1 MLRQMMISAFLIGGL
16 LIAALPLQASSSLT
30 NNDVVTL
37 AKAGLGDET
46 IIAAIQAQDASFDI
60 SVPALLRLKQD
71 GVTPNVLRA
80 MITAMSKNRAAAS
93 TSPSGAPIANAAQ
106 DRENSPKELDDL
118 GPATFQAPSS
128 SASRKSWLKAFAT
141 AAQKAMSSA
150 GANIADGTGRVGG
163 SFKNSFESVFS
174 NVGNQSNAYVT
185 GTPYQD
191 GPGGNAYALSPQ
203 GQASN
208 YYASAYSGGAA
219 MGNPTQASWGSMQPA
234 SFGMPDARRGS
245 QGQVAFVPWR
255 DPREG
260 AFTMNIPRGWK
271 VAGGTAR
278 TSAMDPHPFVLAVSP
293 DRKIQLF
300 YGDPNLTAREVP
312 NRLTAMARMRDG
324 QMIRASWGGPIML
337 ARYQTGDQFTRDY
350 VGAQLCRTPQITSSG
365 ILQDASRRLTMAA
378 IAYGRAQGAPAQA
391 SVGETN
397 FRCGAQAGYVRA
409 STVLAGSATGQGI
422 GIWVAME
429 VTGFLADPS
438 EAAMARYIL
447 NTMAGSFQLDPQWEA
462 RQARTTRDVTG
473 AVTRAQQQ
481 MAAVIAQNAR
491 QQSQSSHI
499 DVMSGWENKNKV
511 MDGVM
516 QRDSDARLGITTVT
530 DDVTGSHTVSN
541 DYNYYWTRPDGTIR
555 GTNTD
560 TPPDYSTGWRP
571 MSNNQ

>member
-16 LIAALPLQASSSLT
+16 FIAALPLQASSSLT
-30 NNDVVTL
+30 NNDVVAL
-37 AKAGLGDET
+37 AKAGLGEET

-60 SVPALLRLKQD
+60 SVPALLKLKQD

-80 MITAMSKNRAAAS
+80 MITEMSKNGAAAS
-93 TSPSGAPIANAAQ
+93 TRKSAASVANIQRGENAP
-106 DRENSPKELDDL
+106 EELTDL
-118 GPATFQAPSS
+118 DPATFQAPSS
-128 SASRKSWLKAFAT
+128 SAGKKSWLKAVAS

-150 GANIADGTGRVGG
+150 GANIADGTGRVGS
-163 SFKNSFESVFS
+163 SFKNSFMSVLS
-174 NVGNQSNAYVT
+174 NGGNQSNAYVAET
-185 GTPYQD
+185 SYQD
-191 GPGGNAYALSPQ
+191 GPGGNANAMSPQ

-208 YYASAYSGGAA
+208 YYVPAYGGGMA
-219 MGNPTQASWGSMQPA
+219 MGNPAQASWGSMQPA
-234 SFGMPDARRGS
+234 RFGMPDAQYGN

-260 AFTMNIPRGWK
+260 AFTMNVPQGWK
-271 VAGGTAR
+271 IAGGTAR

-312 NRLTAMARMRDG
+312 NRLTAMARMREG

-350 VGAQLCRTPQITSSG
+350 VAAQLCRTPQITSSG

-422 GIWVAME
+422 GIWVAIE

-438 EAAMARYIL
+438 EAAMARYVL

-462 RQARTTRDVTG
+462 RQAQTTRDVTG
-473 AVTRAQQQ
+473 AVTRAQHQ

-491 QQSQSSHI
+491 QQTQSNQI
-499 DVMSGWENKNKV
+499 DVMSGWENRRKV

-530 DDVTGSHTVSN
+530 DDAGGSHTVSN
-541 DYNYYWTRPDGTIR
+541 DYNYYWTRPDGTIQ
-555 GTNTD
+555 GTNTY
-560 TPPDYSTGWRP
+560 TPPDYSGGWQP
-571 MSNNQ
+571 MANNQ